1 MFSPLSGRY
10 FKLKWIAFNLLNEK
24 KKEIHRKYDCSSNVA
39 FYLRKMRNE
48 DLQVRRDEDSQR
60 NKKAAE
66 IYAPIKI

>member
-10 FKLKWIAFNLLNEK
+10 FKLKWIAFNLLNETQ

-48 DLQVRRDEDSQR
+48 DSQR